1 MLRYFFMIKI
11 IKIIELLLH
20 KYINYD
26 MVNVYRYIKLNTF
39 AKEGAMHTEV
49 HNAVTAADQG
59 TQYDESAKRLLGQK
73 SILAQILVRT
83 VDEFK
88 GMNPRYVE
96 TLIEGEP
103 YISRIPL
110 EPGLTNPEAMRAKS
124 GQRITGLNTENQEH
138 AEGLVRFDIVF
149 YVRMKDGLS
158 QIIINVEAQ
167 KDEPQR
173 YGILNRAVFYVSRLI
188 SSQKERDFENTE
200 YDDIKRVY
208 SIWVC
213 MNMEENSLSHIHLVK
228 DDLVGYHDW
237 RGKLDLFN
245 IVMIGLAK
253 ELPGQGEQYELHRLL
268 GALFAEGLTA
278 GERLNIIKEEYDIPI
293 EQDIEQEV
301 DVMCNLSQGIKEA
314 GIAEGREEGRVEG
327 REEGRE
333 EGRVEGR
340 SEGRAEE
347 IIETGYEFGLSE
359 QDILERLQKKLSISL
374 QKAQEYLLMFGKQT
388 V

>member
-1 MLRYFFMIKI
+1 M
-11 IKIIELLLH
+11 
-20 KYINYD
+20 
-26 MVNVYRYIKLNTF
+26 
-39 AKEGAMHTEV
+39 
-49 HNAVTAADQG
+49 
-59 TQYDESAKRLLGQK
+59 
-73 SILAQILVRT
+73 
-83 VDEFK
+83 
-88 GMNPRYVE
+88 
-96 TLIEGEP
+96 
-103 YISRIPL
+103 
-110 EPGLTNPEAMRAKS
+110 
-124 GQRITGLNTENQEH
+124 
-138 AEGLVRFDIVF
+138 VRFDIVF

-245 IVMIGLAK
+245 IVMIGLSK
-253 ELPGQGEQYELHRLL
+253 ELPQQGEQYELHRLL

-293 EQDIEQEV
+293 EQNIEQEV

-314 GIAEGREEGRVEG
+314 GIA
-327 REEGRE
+327 
-333 EGRVEGR
+333 EGR

-374 QKAQEYLLMFGKQT
+374 QKAQEYLLMFGKRT

>member
-1 MLRYFFMIKI
+1 MDLQR
-11 IKIIELLLH
+11 
-20 KYINYD
+20 
-26 MVNVYRYIKLNTF
+26 R
-39 AKEGAMHTEV
+39 GAMHTEV

-73 SILAQILVRT
+73 SILSQILVRT

-110 EPGLTNPEAMRAKS
+110 EPGLTNQEVIRVKS

-173 YGILNRAVFYVSRLI
+173 YGIINRAVFYVSRLI

-253 ELPGQGEQYELHRLL
+253 KLPEQGEQYELHRLL
-268 GALFAEGLTA
+268 GALFTEGLTA

-293 EQDIEQEV
+293 EQTIEQEV
-301 DVMCNLSQGIKEA
+301 DIMCNLSQGIKEV
-314 GIAEGREEGRVEG
+314 GIA
-327 REEGRE
+327 
-333 EGRVEGR
+333 
-340 SEGRAEE
+340 EGRAEE

-374 QKAQEYLLMFGKQT
+374 QKAQEYLLMFGKRT

>member
-1 MLRYFFMIKI
+1 MIKI

-26 MVNVYRYIKLNTF
+26 MVNIYQYIKLNTF

-253 ELPGQGEQYELHRLL
+253 KLPKQGEQYELHRLL

-293 EQDIEQEV
+293 EQTIEQEV

-314 GIAEGREEGRVEG
+314 GIAEGREEGRV
-327 REEGRE
+327 EGRE

-374 QKAQEYLLMFGKQT
+374 QKAQEYLLMFGKRT

>member
-1 MLRYFFMIKI
+1 MNT
-11 IKIIELLLH
+11 EL
-20 KYINYD
+20 K
-26 MVNVYRYIKLNTF
+26 
-39 AKEGAMHTEV
+39 
-49 HNAVTAADQG
+49 NAVLATDRDA
-59 TQYDESAKRLLGQK
+59 QYDNSAKRLIAHK
-73 SILAQILVRT
+73 IILARILIKT
-83 VDEFK
+83 VEKFK
-88 GMNPRYVE
+88 GMDPLEVAA
-96 TLIEGEP
+96 LIEGIP
-103 YISRIPL
+103 YISTVPVEL
-110 EPGLTNPEAMRAKS
+110 GLTNAVHFQNGK
-124 GQRITGLNTENQEH
+124 RIVGFNTENQELN
-138 AEGLVRFDIVF
+138 EGLVRFDIVF

-253 ELPGQGEQYELHRLL
+253 KLPEQGEQYELHRLL
-268 GALFAEGLTA
+268 GALFTEGLTA

-293 EQDIEQEV
+293 EQTIEQEV

-314 GIAEGREEGRVEG
+314 GIA
-327 REEGRE
+327 
-333 EGRVEGR
+333 EGR

-374 QKAQEYLLMFGKQT
+374 QKAQEYLLMFGKRT

>member
-1 MLRYFFMIKI
+1 M
-11 IKIIELLLH
+11 
-20 KYINYD
+20 
-26 MVNVYRYIKLNTF
+26 
-39 AKEGAMHTEV
+39 
-49 HNAVTAADQG
+49 
-59 TQYDESAKRLLGQK
+59 
-73 SILAQILVRT
+73 
-83 VDEFK
+83 
-88 GMNPRYVE
+88 
-96 TLIEGEP
+96 
-103 YISRIPL
+103 
-110 EPGLTNPEAMRAKS
+110 
-124 GQRITGLNTENQEH
+124 
-138 AEGLVRFDIVF
+138 VRFDIVF

-237 RGKLDLFN
+237 RGNLDLFN

-253 ELPGQGEQYELHRLL
+253 ELPEQDEQYELHRLL
-268 GALFAEGLTA
+268 GALFAQGLTA
-278 GERLNIIKEEYDIPI
+278 GQRLNIIKEEYDIPI
-293 EQDIEQEV
+293 EQNIEQEV

-314 GIAEGREEGRVEG
+314 GIAEGREEGRE
-327 REEGRE
+327 
-333 EGRVEGR
+333 EGR

-359 QDILERLQKKLSISL
+359 QDILERLQKKLSIPL
-374 QKAQEYLLMFGKQT
+374 QKAQEYLLMFGKRT

>member
-1 MLRYFFMIKI
+1 
-11 IKIIELLLH
+11 
-20 KYINYD
+20 
-26 MVNVYRYIKLNTF
+26 
-39 AKEGAMHTEV
+39 MHTEV

-253 ELPGQGEQYELHRLL
+253 KLPKQGEQYELHRLL

-293 EQDIEQEV
+293 EQTIEQEV

-333 EGRVEGR
+333 EGR

>member
-1 MLRYFFMIKI
+1 MKPLFHTDCSISDSLKSVRKSVLIYEI
-11 IKIIELLLH
+11 II
-20 KYINYD
+20 
-26 MVNVYRYIKLNTF
+26 
-39 AKEGAMHTEV
+39 
-49 HNAVTAADQG
+49 
-59 TQYDESAKRLLGQK
+59 
-73 SILAQILVRT
+73 
-83 VDEFK
+83 
-88 GMNPRYVE
+88 
-96 TLIEGEP
+96 
-103 YISRIPL
+103 
-110 EPGLTNPEAMRAKS
+110 S

-253 ELPGQGEQYELHRLL
+253 KLPKQGEQYELHRLL

-293 EQDIEQEV
+293 EQTIEQEV

-314 GIAEGREEGRVEG
+314 GIAEGRV
-327 REEGRE
+327 
-333 EGRVEGR
+333 
-340 SEGRAEE
+340 EGRAEE

-374 QKAQEYLLMFGKQT
+374 QKAQEYLLMFGKRT

>member
-1 MLRYFFMIKI
+1 
-11 IKIIELLLH
+11 
-20 KYINYD
+20 
-26 MVNVYRYIKLNTF
+26 
-39 AKEGAMHTEV
+39 MHTEV

-110 EPGLTNPEAMRAKS
+110 EPGLTNQEVMKAAVELRAKS

-245 IVMIGLAK
+245 IVMIGLSK
-253 ELPGQGEQYELHRLL
+253 ELPQQDEQYELHRLL
-268 GALFAEGLTA
+268 GTLFAQGLTA
-278 GERLNIIKEEYDIPI
+278 GQRLNIIKEEYDIPI
-293 EQDIEQEV
+293 EQNIEQEV
-301 DVMCNLSQGIKEA
+301 DVMCNLSQGIKET
-314 GIAEGREEGRVEG
+314 GIA
-327 REEGRE
+327 
-333 EGRVEGR
+333 
-340 SEGRAEE
+340 EGRAEE

-374 QKAQEYLLMFGKQT
+374 QKAQEYLLMFGKRT

>member
-1 MLRYFFMIKI
+1 
-11 IKIIELLLH
+11 
-20 KYINYD
+20 
-26 MVNVYRYIKLNTF
+26 
-39 AKEGAMHTEV
+39 MHTEV

-110 EPGLTNPEAMRAKS
+110 EPGLTNQEVMKAEAETIGKAKQNTV
-124 GQRITGLNTENQEH
+124 GKEKLKFGERIIGLNTENQEH

-253 ELPGQGEQYELHRLL
+253 KLPEQGEQYELHRLL
-268 GALFAEGLTA
+268 GALFTEGLTA

-293 EQDIEQEV
+293 EQTIEQEV
-301 DVMCNLSQGIKEA
+301 DIMCNLSQGIKEA
-314 GIAEGREEGRVEG
+314 GIA
-327 REEGRE
+327 
-333 EGRVEGR
+333 EGR

-374 QKAQEYLLMFGKQT
+374 QKAQEYLLMFGKRT

>member
-1 MLRYFFMIKI
+1 
-11 IKIIELLLH
+11 
-20 KYINYD
+20 
-26 MVNVYRYIKLNTF
+26 
-39 AKEGAMHTEV
+39 MHTEV
-49 HNAVTAADQG
+49 HNAVTAVEQG
-59 TQYDESAKRLLGQK
+59 MQYDESAKRLLGQK

-110 EPGLTNPEAMRAKS
+110 EPGLTNQEAMRTGQTGTNVEIEKERLTAGKVKQNISRKEKLKS
-124 GQRITGLNTENQEH
+124 GFRIAGLNTENQEH

-149 YVRMKDGLS
+149 YVRMEDGLS

-245 IVMIGLAK
+245 IVMIGLSK
-253 ELPGQGEQYELHRLL
+253 ELPKQDEQYELHRLL
-268 GALFAEGLTA
+268 GALFAQGLTA
-278 GERLNIIKEEYDIPI
+278 GQGLNIIKEEYDIPI
-293 EQDIEQEV
+293 EQNIEQEV

-314 GIAEGREEGRVEG
+314 GIEEGRKEGRKEGRVEG
-327 REEGRE
+327 RK
-333 EGRVEGR
+333 EGR

-374 QKAQEYLLMFGKQT
+374 QKAQEYLLMFGKRT

>member
-1 MLRYFFMIKI
+1 MIKI

-26 MVNVYRYIKLNTF
+26 MVNIYQYIKLNTF

-49 HNAVTAADQG
+49 HNAVMAADQG

-253 ELPGQGEQYELHRLL
+253 KLPKQGEQYELHRLL

-293 EQDIEQEV
+293 EQTIEQEV

-314 GIAEGREEGRVEG
+314 GIAEGREEGR
-327 REEGRE
+327 
-333 EGRVEGR
+333 
-340 SEGRAEE
+340 AEE
-347 IIETGYEFGLSE
+347 IIETGYEFRLSE

-374 QKAQEYLLMFGKQT
+374 QKAQEYLLMFGKRM

>member
-1 MLRYFFMIKI
+1 
-11 IKIIELLLH
+11 
-20 KYINYD
+20 
-26 MVNVYRYIKLNTF
+26 
-39 AKEGAMHTEV
+39 
-49 HNAVTAADQG
+49 
-59 TQYDESAKRLLGQK
+59 
-73 SILAQILVRT
+73 
-83 VDEFK
+83 
-88 GMNPRYVE
+88 MNPLFHTDCSISDSLKSVRKSV
-96 TLIEGEP
+96 LIYE
-103 YISRIPL
+103 III
-110 EPGLTNPEAMRAKS
+110 S

-253 ELPGQGEQYELHRLL
+253 KLPKQGEQYELHRLL

-293 EQDIEQEV
+293 EQTIEQEV

-314 GIAEGREEGRVEG
+314 GIAEGRVEG
-327 REEGRE
+327 R
-333 EGRVEGR
+333 
-340 SEGRAEE
+340 AKE

-374 QKAQEYLLMFGKQT
+374 QKAQEYLLMFGKRT

>member
-1 MLRYFFMIKI
+1 
-11 IKIIELLLH
+11 
-20 KYINYD
+20 
-26 MVNVYRYIKLNTF
+26 
-39 AKEGAMHTEV
+39 
-49 HNAVTAADQG
+49 
-59 TQYDESAKRLLGQK
+59 
-73 SILAQILVRT
+73 
-83 VDEFK
+83 
-88 GMNPRYVE
+88 MNPLFHTDCSISDSLKSVRKSV
-96 TLIEGEP
+96 LIYE
-103 YISRIPL
+103 III
-110 EPGLTNPEAMRAKS
+110 S

-200 YDDIKRVY
+200 YDDIKRLY

-253 ELPGQGEQYELHRLL
+253 KLPKQGEQYELHRLL

-293 EQDIEQEV
+293 EQTIEQEV

-314 GIAEGREEGRVEG
+314 GIAEGRV
-327 REEGRE
+327 
-333 EGRVEGR
+333 
-340 SEGRAEE
+340 EGRAEE

-374 QKAQEYLLMFGKQT
+374 QKAQEYLLMFGKRT

>member
-1 MLRYFFMIKI
+1 
-11 IKIIELLLH
+11 
-20 KYINYD
+20 
-26 MVNVYRYIKLNTF
+26 
-39 AKEGAMHTEV
+39 MHTEI
-49 HNAVTAADQG
+49 HNAVAAADQG

-110 EPGLTNPEAMRAKS
+110 EPGLTNQEAMRAEVELKAAGEAKQNIGRKVKS

-237 RGKLDLFN
+237 RGNLDLFN

-253 ELPGQGEQYELHRLL
+253 ELPGKGVQYELHRLL
-268 GALFAEGLTA
+268 GALFAQGLTA
-278 GERLNIIKEEYDIPI
+278 GQRLNIIKEEYDIPI
-293 EQDIEQEV
+293 EQNIEQEV
-301 DVMCNLSQGIKEA
+301 DVMCNLSQGIKET
-314 GIAEGREEGRVEG
+314 GIA
-327 REEGRE
+327 
-333 EGRVEGR
+333 
-340 SEGRAEE
+340 EGRAEE

-374 QKAQEYLLMFGKQT
+374 QKAQEYLLMFGKRT

>member
-1 MLRYFFMIKI
+1 MPK
-11 IKIIELLLH
+11 
-20 KYINYD
+20 
-26 MVNVYRYIKLNTF
+26 
-39 AKEGAMHTEV
+39 
-49 HNAVTAADQG
+49 
-59 TQYDESAKRLLGQK
+59 
-73 SILAQILVRT
+73 
-83 VDEFK
+83 
-88 GMNPRYVE
+88 
-96 TLIEGEP
+96 
-103 YISRIPL
+103 
-110 EPGLTNPEAMRAKS
+110 
-124 GQRITGLNTENQEH
+124 
-138 AEGLVRFDIVF
+138 GLVRFDIVF
-149 YVRMKDGLS
+149 YVRMEDGLS

-253 ELPGQGEQYELHRLL
+253 KLPGQGEQYELHRLL
-268 GALFAEGLTA
+268 GALFAQGLTA
-278 GERLNIIKEEYDIPI
+278 GQRLNIIKEEYDIPI
-293 EQDIEQEV
+293 EQTIEQEV

-314 GIAEGREEGRVEG
+314 GIAEG

-359 QDILERLQKKLSISL
+359 QDILERLQKKLSIPL
-374 QKAQEYLLMFGKQT
+374 QKAQEYLLMFGKRT

>member
-1 MLRYFFMIKI
+1 MIKI

-26 MVNVYRYIKLNTF
+26 MVNIYQYIKLNTF

-49 HNAVTAADQG
+49 HNAVMAADQG

-110 EPGLTNPEAMRAKS
+110 EPGLTNQEAMRAKS

-293 EQDIEQEV
+293 EQTIEQEV

-314 GIAEGREEGRVEG
+314 GIAEGREEGRV
-327 REEGRE
+327 EGRE

>member
-1 MLRYFFMIKI
+1 MIKI
-11 IKIIELLLH
+11 IKIIELLLY

-26 MVNVYRYIKLNTF
+26 MVNIYQYIKLNTF

-49 HNAVTAADQG
+49 HNAVMAADQG

-293 EQDIEQEV
+293 EQTIEQEV

>member
-1 MLRYFFMIKI
+1 
-11 IKIIELLLH
+11 
-20 KYINYD
+20 
-26 MVNVYRYIKLNTF
+26 
-39 AKEGAMHTEV
+39 MHTEV
-49 HNAVTAADQG
+49 YNAVTAADQG

-110 EPGLTNPEAMRAKS
+110 EPGLTNQEAMRAEVELKAAGEAKQNIGRKVKS

-237 RGKLDLFN
+237 RGNLDLFN

-253 ELPGQGEQYELHRLL
+253 ELPGKGVQYELHRLL
-268 GALFAEGLTA
+268 GALFAQGLTA
-278 GERLNIIKEEYDIPI
+278 GQRLNIIKEEYDIPI
-293 EQDIEQEV
+293 EQNIEQEV
-301 DVMCNLSQGIKEA
+301 DVMCNLSQGIKET
-314 GIAEGREEGRVEG
+314 GIA
-327 REEGRE
+327 
-333 EGRVEGR
+333 
-340 SEGRAEE
+340 EGRAEE

-374 QKAQEYLLMFGKQT
+374 QKAQEYLLMFGKRT

>member
-1 MLRYFFMIKI
+1 MKAAV
-11 IKIIELLLH
+11 EL
-20 KYINYD
+20 KAAGEAKQYIGRK
-26 MVNVYRYIKLNTF
+26 VK
-39 AKEGAMHTEV
+39 
-49 HNAVTAADQG
+49 
-59 TQYDESAKRLLGQK
+59 
-73 SILAQILVRT
+73 
-83 VDEFK
+83 
-88 GMNPRYVE
+88 
-96 TLIEGEP
+96 
-103 YISRIPL
+103 
-110 EPGLTNPEAMRAKS
+110 AKS

-138 AEGLVRFDIVF
+138 TEGLVRFDIVF

-253 ELPGQGEQYELHRLL
+253 KLPGQGEQYELHRLL

-293 EQDIEQEV
+293 EQTIEQEV

-314 GIAEGREEGRVEG
+314 GIA
-327 REEGRE
+327 

-374 QKAQEYLLMFGKQT
+374 QKAQEYLLMFGKRT

>member
-1 MLRYFFMIKI
+1 
-11 IKIIELLLH
+11 
-20 KYINYD
+20 
-26 MVNVYRYIKLNTF
+26 
-39 AKEGAMHTEV
+39 
-49 HNAVTAADQG
+49 
-59 TQYDESAKRLLGQK
+59 
-73 SILAQILVRT
+73 
-83 VDEFK
+83 
-88 GMNPRYVE
+88 MNPLFHTDCSISDSLKSVRKSV
-96 TLIEGEP
+96 LIYE
-103 YISRIPL
+103 III
-110 EPGLTNPEAMRAKS
+110 S

-253 ELPGQGEQYELHRLL
+253 KLPKQGEQYELHRLL

-293 EQDIEQEV
+293 EQTIEQEV
-301 DVMCNLSQGIKEA
+301 EVMCNLSQGIKEA
-314 GIAEGREEGRVEG
+314 GIAEGRV
-327 REEGRE
+327 
-333 EGRVEGR
+333 
-340 SEGRAEE
+340 EGRAEE

-374 QKAQEYLLMFGKQT
+374 QKAQEYLLMFGKRT

>member
-1 MLRYFFMIKI
+1 MIKI

-26 MVNVYRYIKLNTF
+26 MVNIYQYIKLNTF

-49 HNAVTAADQG
+49 HNAVMAADQG

-110 EPGLTNPEAMRAKS
+110 EPGLTNQEAMRAKS

-253 ELPGQGEQYELHRLL
+253 KLPGQGEQYELHRLL

-293 EQDIEQEV
+293 EQTIEQEV

>member
-1 MLRYFFMIKI
+1 
-11 IKIIELLLH
+11 
-20 KYINYD
+20 
-26 MVNVYRYIKLNTF
+26 
-39 AKEGAMHTEV
+39 
-49 HNAVTAADQG
+49 
-59 TQYDESAKRLLGQK
+59 
-73 SILAQILVRT
+73 
-83 VDEFK
+83 
-88 GMNPRYVE
+88 MNPLFHTDCSISDSLKSVRKSV
-96 TLIEGEP
+96 LIYE
-103 YISRIPL
+103 III
-110 EPGLTNPEAMRAKS
+110 S

-167 KDEPQR
+167 KDESQR

-253 ELPGQGEQYELHRLL
+253 KLPKQGEQYELHRLL

-293 EQDIEQEV
+293 EQTIEQEV

-314 GIAEGREEGRVEG
+314 GIAEGRV
-327 REEGRE
+327 
-333 EGRVEGR
+333 
-340 SEGRAEE
+340 EGRAEE

-374 QKAQEYLLMFGKQT
+374 QKAQEYLLMFGKRT

>member
-1 MLRYFFMIKI
+1 MVRRVLPQTSVVIKI
-11 IKIIELLLH
+11 YLF
-20 KYINYD
+20 
-26 MVNVYRYIKLNTF
+26 VASV
-39 AKEGAMHTEV
+39 
-49 HNAVTAADQG
+49 
-59 TQYDESAKRLLGQK
+59 
-73 SILAQILVRT
+73 
-83 VDEFK
+83 
-88 GMNPRYVE
+88 
-96 TLIEGEP
+96 
-103 YISRIPL
+103 
-110 EPGLTNPEAMRAKS
+110 KS
-124 GQRITGLNTENQEH
+124 GVPEVKIHKIRIS
-138 AEGLVRFDIVF
+138 AEEPKGA
-149 YVRMKDGLS
+149 G
-158 QIIINVEAQ
+158 II
-167 KDEPQR
+167 
-173 YGILNRAVFYVSRLI
+173 
-188 SSQKERDFENTE
+188 
-200 YDDIKRVY
+200 IKRVY

-268 GALFAEGLTA
+268 GALFAEGLTV

-293 EQDIEQEV
+293 EQNIEQEV

-314 GIAEGREEGRVEG
+314 GIA
-327 REEGRE
+327 
-333 EGRVEGR
+333 EGR

-374 QKAQEYLLMFGKQT
+374 QKAQEYLLMFGKRT

>member
-1 MLRYFFMIKI
+1 
-11 IKIIELLLH
+11 
-20 KYINYD
+20 
-26 MVNVYRYIKLNTF
+26 
-39 AKEGAMHTEV
+39 MHTEV

-110 EPGLTNPEAMRAKS
+110 EPGLTNQAVMKVEAETIGKAKQNS
-124 GQRITGLNTENQEH
+124 VRKEKLKAGQRIAGLNTENQEH

-253 ELPGQGEQYELHRLL
+253 KLPKQGEQYELHRLL

-293 EQDIEQEV
+293 EQTIEQEV

-314 GIAEGREEGRVEG
+314 GIAEG

-374 QKAQEYLLMFGKQT
+374 QKAQEYLLMFGKRT

>member
-1 MLRYFFMIKI
+1 MIKI

-26 MVNVYRYIKLNTF
+26 MVNIYQYIKLNTF

-110 EPGLTNPEAMRAKS
+110 EPGLANQAVMKVEAETIGKAKQNS
-124 GQRITGLNTENQEH
+124 VRKEKLKAGQRIAGLNTENQEH

-158 QIIINVEAQ
+158 PIIINVEAQ

-253 ELPGQGEQYELHRLL
+253 KLPKQGEQYDLHRLL
-268 GALFAEGLTA
+268 EALFAEGLTA
-278 GERLNIIKEEYDIPI
+278 GKRLNIIKEEYDIPI
-293 EQDIEQEV
+293 EQTIEQEV
-301 DVMCNLSQGIKEA
+301 DIMCNLSQGIKEV
-314 GIAEGREEGRVEG
+314 GIA
-327 REEGRE
+327 
-333 EGRVEGR
+333 
-340 SEGRAEE
+340 EGRAEE

-374 QKAQEYLLMFGKQT
+374 QKAQEYLLMFGKRT

>member
-1 MLRYFFMIKI
+1 MK
-11 IKIIELLLH
+11 
-20 KYINYD
+20 
-26 MVNVYRYIKLNTF
+26 
-39 AKEGAMHTEV
+39 A
-49 HNAVTAADQG
+49 
-59 TQYDESAKRLLGQK
+59 
-73 SILAQILVRT
+73 
-83 VDEFK
+83 
-88 GMNPRYVE
+88 
-96 TLIEGEP
+96 
-103 YISRIPL
+103 
-110 EPGLTNPEAMRAKS
+110 
-124 GQRITGLNTENQEH
+124 GQRIAGLNTENQEH

-253 ELPGQGEQYELHRLL
+253 KLPEQGEQYELHRLL

-293 EQDIEQEV
+293 EQTIEQEV
-301 DVMCNLSQGIKEA
+301 DIMCNLSQGIKEV
-314 GIAEGREEGRVEG
+314 GIAEGR
-327 REEGRE
+327 
-333 EGRVEGR
+333 
-340 SEGRAEE
+340 AEK

-374 QKAQEYLLMFGKQT
+374 QKAQEYLLMFGKRT

>member
-1 MLRYFFMIKI
+1 MIKI

-26 MVNVYRYIKLNTF
+26 MVNIYQYIKLNTF

-110 EPGLTNPEAMRAKS
+110 EPGLTNQEAMRAKS

-253 ELPGQGEQYELHRLL
+253 KLPKQGEQYELHRLL

-293 EQDIEQEV
+293 EQTIEQEV

>member
-1 MLRYFFMIKI
+1 MVRRVLPQTSVVIKI
-11 IKIIELLLH
+11 YLF
-20 KYINYD
+20 
-26 MVNVYRYIKLNTF
+26 VASV
-39 AKEGAMHTEV
+39 
-49 HNAVTAADQG
+49 
-59 TQYDESAKRLLGQK
+59 
-73 SILAQILVRT
+73 
-83 VDEFK
+83 
-88 GMNPRYVE
+88 
-96 TLIEGEP
+96 
-103 YISRIPL
+103 
-110 EPGLTNPEAMRAKS
+110 KS
-124 GQRITGLNTENQEH
+124 GVPEVKIHKIRIS
-138 AEGLVRFDIVF
+138 AEEPKGA
-149 YVRMKDGLS
+149 G
-158 QIIINVEAQ
+158 II
-167 KDEPQR
+167 
-173 YGILNRAVFYVSRLI
+173 
-188 SSQKERDFENTE
+188 
-200 YDDIKRVY
+200 IKRVY

-253 ELPGQGEQYELHRLL
+253 ELPGQGVQYELHRLL

-293 EQDIEQEV
+293 EQTIEQEV

-314 GIAEGREEGRVEG
+314 GIA
-327 REEGRE
+327 
-333 EGRVEGR
+333 EGR

-374 QKAQEYLLMFGKQT
+374 QKAQEYLLMFGKRT